1 MTHTAHQVAHQ
12 RLCAFKLPAG
22 CRFGLW
28 EQFPSLDELAK
39 EVILDEMKDDFAS
52 LARKLTELL
61 EPYQP
66 QVILGIA
73 RAGLF
78 PAALVACSLRCEF
91 FPIRLT
97 RRMNDRVV
105 YDQPQWK
112 TPVPPDVAGKVA
124 VVIDE
129 IADSGTTLSMAAE
142 IVRQLGALQVVTAS
156 LVSYSWAKPA
166 PQVTSLVSD
175 EFIIF
180 PWDEQVLDRGRWV
193 THPEIEVGVKA
204 QTCSLKN

>member
-1 MTHTAHQVAHQ
+1 MKSYDYAQ
-12 RLCAFKLPAG
+12 RG
-22 CRFGLW
+22 GVRHISW
-28 EQFPSLDELAK
+28 
-39 EVILDEMKDDFAS
+39 DDFAS

-66 QVILGIA
+66 QIILGIA

-78 PAALVACSLRCEF
+78 PATLVACSLRCEF

-105 YDQPQWK
+105 YDRPQLK
-112 TPVPPDVAGKVA
+112 TPIPPDVAGKVV

-129 IADSGTTLSMAAE
+129 IADSGATLTMAAE
-142 IVRQLGALQVVTAS
+142 TARRLGALKVVTAS
-156 LVSYSWAKPA
+156 LVSHSWAEPA
-166 PQVTSLVSD
+166 PQVASLVSD

-193 THPEIEVGVKA
+193 THPEIKVGLKA
-204 QTCSLKN
+204 QTRSKVN

>member
-1 MTHTAHQVAHQ
+1 MKSYDYAHRVGVRHIS
-12 RLCAFKLPAG
+12 
-22 CRFGLW
+22 W
-28 EQFPSLDELAK
+28 
-39 EVILDEMKDDFAS
+39 DDFAS
-52 LARKLTELL
+52 LVRKLTELL

-78 PAALVACSLRCEF
+78 PATLVSCSLRCEF

-97 RRMNDRVV
+97 RRMDDRVV

-112 TPVPPDVAGKVA
+112 TPIPPDVSGKVV

-129 IADSGTTLSMAAE
+129 IADSGTTLSMAAATA
-142 IVRQLGALQVVTAS
+142 RGLGTLQVVTAS
-156 LVSYSWAKPA
+156 LVCHSWAKPA
-166 PQVTSLVSD
+166 PQAVSLVSD

-180 PWDEQVLDRGRWV
+180 PWDEQVLDRGKWV
-193 THPEIEVGVKA
+193 THPEVEVGLKA
-204 QTCSLKN
+204 QTRSKVN